1 MASLSSKKQA
11 GANVATLRELHYFS
25 LAINLV
31 VLAAIYVLHRPNH
44 AKRYFVLSVP
54 AWMFQYLLEKHG
66 RPKYSTD
73 PAFPDRKTLVA
84 GGDNIKLA
92 GLFEYYF
99 DIIYVTWI
107 IDILM
112 VIFGTTKVWHLYWAV
127 PGFAAYKLWGFA
139 RGFIPSLLGSRRNG
153 DTIPVDS
160 QETSQSK
167 RQAKLEARQKKGPV
181 ARYR

>member
-11 GANVATLRELHYFS
+11 GANVTTLRELHYFS
-25 LAINLV
+25 LAINLLV
-31 VLAAIYVLHRPNH
+31 VVAIHVFHRPLH
-44 AKRYFVLSVP
+44 AKRFFVLSIP
-54 AWMFQYLLEKHG
+54 AWALQYLLEKHG

-73 PAFPDRKTLVA
+73 PAFPERKTLVS
-84 GGDNIKLA
+84 GGDNIKQP

-112 VIFGTTKVWHLYWAV
+112 VVFGTTKVWHLYWTV
-127 PGFAAYKLWGFA
+127 PGFAAFKLWGFA
-139 RGFIPSLLGSRRNG
+139 KAFLPSFQGKRKSSSKTMESPENAA
-153 DTIPVDS
+153 
-160 QETSQSK
+160 QSK
-167 RQAKLEARQKKGPV
+167 RLAKLEARQKKGPV